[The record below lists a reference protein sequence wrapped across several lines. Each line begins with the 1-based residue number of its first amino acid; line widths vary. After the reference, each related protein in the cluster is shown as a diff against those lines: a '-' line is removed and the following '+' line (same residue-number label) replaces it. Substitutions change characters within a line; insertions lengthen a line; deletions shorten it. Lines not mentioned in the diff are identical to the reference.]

1 MRRGHSTRTQ
11 RGAALPLAMIF
22 LGVLTVVAVAAVS
35 LSGQERVN
43 AAAYS
48 RIDFINE
55 CATAAQ
61 AKIWSELAYQGT
73 GYMGAPIAVTS
84 VKLPDG
90 SLITSPAHYDSTAGT
105 TLVKDIVLKVQ
116 ASSGTGGD
124 VNEADIT
131 NRASGLTP
139 IGGTQLIIARC
150 VDPRDR
156 ALEIELAVKFAL

>member
-1 MRRGHSTRTQ
+1 MRRRHSTPSE
-11 RGAALPLAMIF
+11 RGAALPLAMIV

-43 AAAYS
+43 AGAYS

-61 AKIWSELAYQGT
+61 VKIWSELAYQGT
-73 GYMGAPIAVTS
+73 GYMSSPVAVTS

-90 SLITSPAHYDSTAGT
+90 SLLTSPAHYDSTAGT
-105 TLVKDIVLKVQ
+105 TLVKDVVLKVQ

-124 VNEADIT
+124 VNEADMT
-131 NRASGLTP
+131 NRAGGLAP

-150 VDPRDR
+150 VDAHER